1 MQGGTLAVRFTDRWP
16 GWRHLVPARV
26 ESQRPRE
33 QPSNVASNRSPLL
46 LTRLVRGRF
55 LLAFDLVGIAF
66 AAYLA
71 LALRLDRFTGP
82 IWVPAAPFA
91 IVLLLAVRT
100 VANIRLGL
108 YSRRWQIRECS
119 RPRANHHFRP
129 ARLDRKRASLLWGVL
144 GQRQF
149 LGWVSLVVLGNR
161 SVPQR
166 GHHWRGTVRDPFGL
180 PPHQWLHEHVPRQR
194 AASPAVWRRTNRR
207 QRCAVRRTRSTG
219 RLPPCWVP

>member
-1 MQGGTLAVRFTDRWP
+1 MQGGTLAVRFSDRWP

-55 LLAFDLVGIAF
+55 LLAFDLVGIAV

-108 YSRRWQIRECS
+108 YSRRWR
-119 RPRANHHFRP
+119 F
-129 ARLDRKRASLLWGVL
+129 ASVPDLERIAISVLLGSIASALLFYGSFLVSGKSWGE
-144 GQRQF
+144 F
-149 LGWVSLVVLGNR
+149 SLVVLGHR

-180 PPHQWLHEHVPRQR
+180 PPHQWLHEQVARQR
-194 AASPAVWRRTNRR
+194 AASPAVWRRTNRC

-219 RLPPCWVP
+219 RLLPCWVP